1 MIGPSRLNIGDLVR
15 DFMGYH
21 YILIEVLEPSLK
33 VPADPLILV
42 GAPWRYVV
50 SDVTTGG
57 MRTLRFKERA
67 LILVRG
73 KNEKR

>member
-21 YILIEVLEPSLK
+21 YILIEVLEPKKDRYLT
-33 VPADPLILV
+33 D

-50 SDVTTGG
+50 HNGQ
-57 MRTLRFKERA
+57 RTLRFKERA
-67 LILVRG
+67 LIFVRG
-73 KNEKR
+73 KNESR

>member
-21 YILIEVLEPSLK
+21 YILIEVLEPSLNGY
-33 VPADPLILV
+33 LSG

-67 LILVRG
+67 LILVR
-73 KNEKR
+73 KNESR